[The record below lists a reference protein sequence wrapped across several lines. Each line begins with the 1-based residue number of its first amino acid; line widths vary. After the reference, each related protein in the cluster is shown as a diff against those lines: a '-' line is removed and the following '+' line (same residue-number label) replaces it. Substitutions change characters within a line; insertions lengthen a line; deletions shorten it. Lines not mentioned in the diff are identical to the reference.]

1 MTGQPVDQAAEGSQT
16 LERGLAVLR
25 ELGRHPEG
33 LTTSEVASS
42 CGLHRSITHRLLVS
56 LVRCAPARPGGGG

>member
-1 MTGQPVDQAAEGSQT
+1 MSTTEPGSEGSQT

-33 LTTSEVASS
+33 LTTSEVASN
-42 CGLHRSITHRLLVS
+42 CGLHRSITNRLLVS
-56 LVRCAPARPGGGG
+56 LLAHRLRGPAT